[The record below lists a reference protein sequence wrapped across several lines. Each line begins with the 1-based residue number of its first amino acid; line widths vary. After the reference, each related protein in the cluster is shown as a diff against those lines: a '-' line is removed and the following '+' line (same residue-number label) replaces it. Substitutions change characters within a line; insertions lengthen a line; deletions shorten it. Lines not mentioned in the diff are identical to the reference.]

1 MAREFRRKK
10 RNIVTRQ
17 QKPLILLIAE
27 GKNVTES
34 QYFKSF
40 QDQHASYNIRILI
53 PGHITDPKGMQ
64 KMVLKYWN
72 QYDMDEEK
80 GDIAFIVLDLD
91 CDREKGKLIQKLAQN
106 SKRVQ
111 FVVSNPCFEVW
122 FLFHFRYST
131 HAYYTSTEAVK
142 DLKNYI
148 PNYEKNLDVAPL
160 IADDL
165 GTAMKNAERIKKHY
179 EDLGAEWPSNA
190 CNPRTD
196 VPVII
201 NAMKE
206 YKTGKQRSDAN
217 K

>member
-1 MAREFRRKK
+1 MYS
-10 RNIVTRQ
+10 
-17 QKPLILLIAE
+17 
-27 GKNVTES
+27 TES
-34 QYFKSF
+34 RQLNRAARSSPRGAYFFS
-40 QDQHASYNIRILI
+40 
-53 PGHITDPKGMQ
+53 PC
-64 KMVLKYWN
+64 
-72 QYDMDEEK
+72 
-80 GDIAFIVLDLD
+80 IA
-91 CDREKGKLIQKLAQN
+91 RA
-106 SKRVQ
+106 
-111 FVVSNPCFEVW
+111 NPCFEVW

-131 HAYYTSTEAVK
+131 HAYYTSAEAVK

-179 EDLGAEWPSNA
+179 ENLGAEWPSNA

-201 NAMKE
+201 DAMKE